1 MEDATAAIWTR
12 QGHEEGVYSV
22 DMNTQIIASGGDDA
36 TIKLWKRCNGDL
48 VWNLQ
53 NLHDYIVWNVKLW
66 LDGLFTAGYDCVVN
80 YVNLE
85 YKTSCSYSSVP
96 QNSLV
101 QIISVNKICG
111 PLRWADAIGC
121 DQQGRVNY
129 GLYNYEK

>member
-1 MEDATAAIWTR
+1 MIIDDATAMWT
-12 QGHEEGVYSV
+12 QPAHEEGVYSV
-22 DMNTQIIASGGDDA
+22 DMNTLIVASGGDDS
-36 TIKLWKRCNGDL
+36 TVKLWNRFQGTL
-48 VWNLQ
+48 LRNLK

-85 YKTSCSYSSVP
+85 YKTSCSYTSVP

-121 DQQGRVNY
+121 DQQGRVN
-129 GLYNYEK
+129 